1 MIVRVRGPPLR
12 RRRKGAF
19 FWVVVVYKFD
29 HKDLL
34 GIEQLSVSDINVI
47 LDTADAFLEISSRD
61 IKKVPTLRGKS
72 IITLFYEPSTR
83 TKASFEMAAKR
94 LSADTLS
101 LSANESSMVKGET
114 LIDTAQNLEAMNP
127 DIIVLRHPSSGAPH
141 LLAEHL
147 NAGVINAGDGMHEH
161 PSQALLD
168 LFTIRKK
175 KGRIKGLRVVIVG
188 DIAHSRVAR
197 SDIVALRKM
206 GAQVTVSGP
215 PTMIPP
221 DIESFGVK
229 VVFDPARAL
238 KNKDVIIVLPIQLER
253 QQGILFPSLREY
265 SIFFGLNQE
274 LLKGAKT
281 DVIIMHPGP
290 INRGVEITGDVA
302 DGPLSVILDQVSNG
316 VAIRMALL
324 YLLIGGGR
332 GDNLD

>member
-1 MIVRVRGPPLR
+1 MYT
-12 RRRKGAF
+12 F
-19 FWVVVVYKFD
+19 N

-34 GIEQLSVSDINVI
+34 GIDQLSVGDINMI

-72 IITLFYEPSTR
+72 IINFFYEPSAR

-101 LSANESSMVKGET
+101 LSANESSMAKGET
-114 LIDTAQNLEAMNP
+114 LIDTAQNLQAMNP

-141 LLAEHL
+141 FLAKHL
-147 NAGVINAGDGMHEH
+147 EAGVINAGDGMHEH

-175 KGRIKGLRVVIVG
+175 KGRIKGLRVVIIG
-188 DIAHSRVAR
+188 DIAHSRVAG
-197 SDIVALRKM
+197 SDIRALKKM
-206 GAQVTVSGP
+206 GAEVTVSGP
-215 PTMIPP
+215 PTMIP
-221 DIESFGVK
+221 DDVESLGKK
-229 VVFDPARAL
+229 VVLDPVRAL
-238 KNKDVIIVLPIQLER
+238 KNKDVIMMLRIQLER
-253 QQGILFPSLREY
+253 QSGILFPSLREY
-265 SIFFGLNQE
+265 SNFFGLNKE
-274 LLKGAKT
+274 LLKGAKK

-290 INRGVEITGDVA
+290 INRGVEITWDVA

-324 YLLIGGGR
+324 YLLIGGE
-332 GDNLD
+332 